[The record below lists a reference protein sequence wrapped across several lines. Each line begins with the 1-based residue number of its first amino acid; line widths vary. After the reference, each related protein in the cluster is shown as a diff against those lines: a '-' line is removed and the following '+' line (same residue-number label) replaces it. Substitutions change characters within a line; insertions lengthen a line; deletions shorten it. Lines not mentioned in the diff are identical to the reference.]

1 MKITS
6 ENFPWLLKA
15 INFLRLDNDLRS
27 TKSYSVKNS
36 YKLYDAYSNNF
47 TIVSFTEED
56 LLSANYALS
65 TLSEDDFEEF
75 ICGDVSFM
83 EIMSQHKYGLK
94 VANSFLEVI
103 FENI

>member
-27 TKSYSVKNS
+27 TKSYTVKKS
-36 YKLYDAYSNNF
+36 YKLYDEYSNNF
-47 TIVSFTEED
+47 KIVSFTEED
-56 LLSANYALS
+56 LASANYALS
-65 TLSEDDFEEF
+65 ALSEDDFEEF
-75 ICGDVSFM
+75 VAGDVDYMKEKAKSVRGL
-83 EIMSQHKYGLK
+83 EIAHK
-94 VANSFLEVI
+94 FLEVI

>member
-27 TKSYSVKNS
+27 TKSYTVKKS
-36 YKLYDAYSNNF
+36 YKSYGYSNNF
-47 TIVSFTEED
+47 KIISFTEED
-56 LLSANYALS
+56 LTSANYALA

-75 ICGDVSFM
+75 ICGDASFM
-83 EIMSQHKYGLK
+83 EINSQYKYGLK
-94 VANSFLEVI
+94 VANSFLEAI
-103 FENI
+103 FENS

>member
-27 TKSYSVKNS
+27 TKSYTVKKS
-36 YKLYDAYSNNF
+36 YKLYDVHSNNF

-56 LLSANYALS
+56 LTSANYALA

-75 ICGDVSFM
+75 ICGDASFM
-83 EIMSQHKYGLK
+83 EINSQYKYGLK
-94 VANSFLEVI
+94 VANSFLEAI
-103 FENI
+103 FENS

>member
-27 TKSYSVKNS
+27 TKSYTVKNS

-75 ICGDVSFM
+75 ICGDVSFI
-83 EIMSQHKYGLK
+83 EINSQYNYGLK

>member
-27 TKSYSVKNS
+27 TKSYSVKKS
-36 YKLYDAYSNNF
+36 YKLYDYSNNF
-47 TIVSFTEED
+47 KIVSFTEED
-56 LLSANYALS
+56 LASANYALS
-65 TLSEDDFEEF
+65 GLSEDDFEEF
-75 ICGDVSFM
+75 ICGDASFI
-83 EIMSQHKYGLK
+83 EINSQYNYGLK
-94 VANSFLEVI
+94 VANSFLEAV